1 MRRRVEGPGLKKEMS
16 NRKKPL
22 ATDVE
27 KIYPIIMRRASSRQL
42 ELRPRTWGGRREG
55 AGRKPLP
62 EGKRRVSHLARERF
76 ERPTPVHVTLRVA
89 HYVWNL
95 RSARSFRHIVRAFVA
110 RRGRHQLRL
119 IEFSVQGNHLH
130 LVVEADSNEALSRG
144 MQGLAIRIARA
155 LNAMMNRQ
163 GRVFAD
169 HYHSRLLRTPTELAR
184 AIAYVLGNAAHHFG
198 RRGADP
204 FASSGIALEV
214 RAHALE
220 APQTWLVRIGWRRA
234 RPAPEPPHGA
244 FGAPSG

>member
-1 MRRRVEGPGLKKEMS
+1 MGRGSP
-16 NRKKPL
+16 
-22 ATDVE
+22 
-27 KIYPIIMRRASSRQL
+27 RQL

-76 ERPTPVHVTLRVA
+76 ERATPVHVTLRVA
-89 HYVWNL
+89 PYVSNL
-95 RSARSFRHIVRAFVA
+95 RSARSFRRIVRSFAA
-110 RRGRHQLRL
+110 HRGRHPLRL

-130 LVVEADSNEALSRG
+130 LVVEADSSLALSRG

-155 LNAMMNRQ
+155 LNAMMHRS

-198 RRGADP
+198 RRSADP
-204 FASSGIALEV
+204 FASSGIALEI
-214 RAHALE
+214 RARALE

-234 RPAPEPPHGA
+234 KPAPEPPHGA

>member
-1 MRRRVEGPGLKKEMS
+1 
-16 NRKKPL
+16 
-22 ATDVE
+22 
-27 KIYPIIMRRASSRQL
+27 
-42 ELRPRTWGGRREG
+42 
-55 AGRKPLP
+55 LP

-155 LNAMMNRQ
+155 LNAMMHRS
-163 GRVFAD
+163 GHVFAD

-198 RRGADP
+198 RRSADP

-214 RAHALE
+214 RVRALE

-234 RPAPEPPHGA
+234 KPAPEPPHGA

>member
-1 MRRRVEGPGLKKEMS
+1 MIR
-16 NRKKPL
+16 
-22 ATDVE
+22 
-27 KIYPIIMRRASSRQL
+27 SSARQL
-42 ELRPRTWGGRREG
+42 ELRTPTWGGRREG

-76 ERPTPVHVTLRVA
+76 EKATPAHVTLRVA
-89 HYVWNL
+89 PHVWNL
-95 RSARSFRHIVRAFVA
+95 RSARSFRRIVRAFA
-110 RRGRHQLRL
+110 AHRGRYPLRL
-119 IEFSVQGNHLH
+119 IEFTVQGNHLH
-130 LVVEADSNEALSRG
+130 LVVEADSNLALSRG

-184 AIAYVLGNAAHHFG
+184 AIAYVLGNAAHHSG
-198 RRGADP
+198 RRNADP

-214 RAHALE
+214 RARALE
-220 APQTWLVRIGWRRA
+220 APQTRLLRIGWRRA
-234 RPAPEPPHGA
+234 KPAPEPAHGT

>member
-1 MRRRVEGPGLKKEMS
+1 
-16 NRKKPL
+16 
-22 ATDVE
+22 
-27 KIYPIIMRRASSRQL
+27 
-42 ELRPRTWGGRREG
+42 
-55 AGRKPLP
+55 
-62 EGKRRVSHLARERF
+62 
-76 ERPTPVHVTLRVA
+76 
-89 HYVWNL
+89 
-95 RSARSFRHIVRAFVA
+95 
-110 RRGRHQLRL
+110 
-119 IEFSVQGNHLH
+119 
-130 LVVEADSNEALSRG
+130 

-155 LNAMMNRQ
+155 LNAMMNRH

-244 FGAPSG
+244 FRAPPRRPPPECPSANSTALPQTPP